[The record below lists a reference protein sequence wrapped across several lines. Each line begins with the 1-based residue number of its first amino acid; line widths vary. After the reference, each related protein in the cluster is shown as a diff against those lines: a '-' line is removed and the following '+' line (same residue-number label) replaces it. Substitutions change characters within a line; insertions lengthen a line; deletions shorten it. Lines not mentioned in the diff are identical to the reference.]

1 MSSKLEE
8 LLRTEARKAL
18 DETIREMLGRDAD
31 AEEQDNGPW
40 GQVPPGTRWAIV
52 RDGPGVERW
61 RAAFAMT
68 HQWRITPLRQDV
80 ITFDTYQNAAACIK
94 ERNLDAQ
101 PWPVPAS

>member
-31 AEEQDNGPW
+31 SDPDNGPW
-40 GQVPPGTRWAIV
+40 GQVPEGTRWAIL
-52 RDGPGVERW
+52 RNGTGHDRW

-68 HQWRITPLRQDV
+68 HQWRSTLLTQEV
-80 ITFDTYQNAAACIK
+80 LTFDTYQDAADCIK
-94 ERNLDAQ
+94 TRGLDAQ